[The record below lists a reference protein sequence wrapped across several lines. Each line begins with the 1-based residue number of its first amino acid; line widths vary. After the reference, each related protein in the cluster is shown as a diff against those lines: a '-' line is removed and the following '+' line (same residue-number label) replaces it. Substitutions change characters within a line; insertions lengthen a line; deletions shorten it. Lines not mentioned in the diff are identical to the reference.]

1 MATIQEKGYGHWDG
15 RLIERRLPWWPIT
28 RTAIRMA
35 FRTRHFK
42 FFFSGAF
49 IPAIVYLVGIYVSER
64 LDDFRFMIKGSE
76 KFLVINPGY
85 FKSYLTGDFLIFMMV
100 LLMVFSGAGLIA
112 DDLKFNALQ
121 LYFARPL
128 KKKDYLLGKA
138 AVVGFFVLLLT
149 LIPAV
154 LFIIFKLI
162 FSGNFEFL
170 TSYPWLPASIAGY
183 SLLITAFFACYTL
196 LLSALSKNRRYV
208 AIMIFAVYFF
218 SDIIFGIF
226 NGIFNNPY
234 FSLLSLKANI
244 QQIGAVFF
252 GQKPPFDVPWPL
264 SLAVLV
270 AVCVL
275 AGVALNKRIR
285 GVEVIR

>member
-1 MATIQEKGYGHWDG
+1 
-15 RLIERRLPWWPIT
+15 
-28 RTAIRMA
+28 
-35 FRTRHFK
+35 
-42 FFFSGAF
+42 
-49 IPAIVYLVGIYVSER
+49 
-64 LDDFRFMIKGSE
+64 
-76 KFLVINPGY
+76 
-85 FKSYLTGDFLIFMMV
+85 
-100 LLMVFSGAGLIA
+100 